1 MKMAAVCLNDHNT
14 FYILLVI
21 LMIPGNNSHF
31 FRQGNMKVKLHIN
44 LCIEI
49 QIVRVEWSMKK
60 YLASLFT
67 EALAREICEI

>member
-1 MKMAAVCLNDHNT
+1 
-14 FYILLVI
+14 
-21 LMIPGNNSHF
+21 MIPGNNSHF